1 MGPKF
6 LEVHSCPSLKR
17 LERLRCPALAV
28 ARVTGCRELTSLG
41 LEDASVLSHLDLT
54 GCVRLEPWKL
64 PAADSSLAELRVR
77 VEN

>member
-1 MGPKF
+1 M
-6 LEVHSCPSLKR
+6 
-17 LERLRCPALAV
+17 

-41 LEDASVLSHLDLT
+41 LEEASVLSHLDLT